1 MIVRISL
8 LLLMAAL
15 MAFVVMDILAWLA
28 IPVLPH
34 LLTPLGLGL
43 LFSGFGL
50 LLITGL
56 LLVAQKIFKSFLNY
70 FSNHQRMQRRL
81 LFINQK
87 QQEITR
93 LFSLK
98 TAKITYISDLK
109 RRRLLHKNDQ
119 KHLLMLS
126 KTIDHDLSAIKKNIS
141 ASQFKQLHNTYIH
154 YKKNQ
159 DSEALLKLQ
168 QQIASITRA

>member
-1 MIVRISL
+1 MDVL
-8 LLLMAAL
+8 LRLSIPLLP
-15 MAFVVMDILAWLA
+15 DI
-28 IPVLPH
+28 INPV
-34 LLTPLGLGL
+34 GIAL
-43 LFSGFGL
+43 LFGAFIL

-56 LLVAQKIFKSFLNY
+56 LLTFKLIIKAVLNY

-98 TAKITYISDLK
+98 TAKLTYISDLK

-119 KHLLMLS
+119 KHLRMLS